1 MWRESTK
8 AVQTH
13 FKNEVSGTQRRPQE
27 GARRCTYT
35 PLDFAFQVLAEHYSC
50 TESDTDT
57 VRLFSTELNTTT
69 DVGVPQVDSDTICP
83 STLD

>member
-1 MWRESTK
+1 VHLHS
-8 AVQTH
+8 
-13 FKNEVSGTQRRPQE
+13 
-27 GARRCTYT
+27 
-35 PLDFAFQVLAEHYSC
+35 LDFAFQVLAEHYSC